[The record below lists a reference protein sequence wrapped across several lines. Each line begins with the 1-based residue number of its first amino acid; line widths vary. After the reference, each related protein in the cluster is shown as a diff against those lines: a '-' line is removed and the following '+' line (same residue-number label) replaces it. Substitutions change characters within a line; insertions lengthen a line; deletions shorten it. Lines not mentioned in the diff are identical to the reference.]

1 MRTFKILLFCSA
13 LSTTFAAAFASTPL
27 IEAAKSGNK
36 TALASLLERKAS
48 ASGADPDGTTALH
61 WAAYKDDLDA
71 VDMLLKAGA
80 KAGASNDLGAT
91 PLWLA
96 AQNGGAAVVK
106 RLLAAGADPNQS
118 LTSGE
123 TPLMVGARGGYPEVV
138 RMLLTK
144 GADPSAHGSRGQTAL
159 MWAAA
164 QKHPD
169 VVKILIEHKA
179 DLAAKSDT
187 WSEVMAVPP
196 HGYLPYNKAIPHGG
210 ETALMFAARVDDLD
224 STKELLAA
232 GANPNDAD
240 AWGVSATTL
249 AAHSGYTD
257 LVLLL
262 LGAGADPNL
271 APNGFTALQEAVMR
285 RDEKMIAA
293 LLDHKADPN
302 FPVQTWTPTR
312 RSSDDFHFDPQLVGA
327 TPYWLAA
334 RLAEPNVMRML
345 AAHGADAKFVHHADW
360 TAEQLFGA
368 VPRKETVNALGA
380 AVGMLRVSVW
390 VSVPREEREAAV
402 LEAAKLALEGGSD
415 INLVNTDGRTPLD
428 AAKALKYQGVIDYL
442 TERGAKGG
450 VAPQPPQRRG
460 KDAGQTQ
467 EEVN

>member
-1 MRTFKILLFCSA
+1 MCTFKILLLCSA
-13 LSTTFAAAFASTPL
+13 LSTAFASTPL

-36 TALASLLERKAS
+36 TALASLLERKANANS
-48 ASGADPDGTTALH
+48 ADPDGTTALH

-71 VDMLLKAGA
+71 VDILLKAGA
-80 KAGASNDLGAT
+80 KAGVSNDLGAT

-106 RLLAAGADPNQS
+106 RLLEAGADPNRA

-123 TPLMVGARGGYPEVV
+123 TPLMVGARGGYAEVV
-138 RMLLTK
+138 QLLLSK
-144 GADPSAHGSRGQTAL
+144 GADPNVPGSRGQTAL

-169 VVKILIEHKA
+169 VVKILIGHKA
-179 DLAAKSDT
+179 DLTVKSDT

-210 ETALMFAARVDDLD
+210 ETALMFAARVGDVD
-224 STKELLAA
+224 SARELLAA

-249 AAHSGYTD
+249 AAHSGFTD

-262 LGAGADPNL
+262 LDRGADPNL
-271 APNGFTALQEAVMR
+271 APNGFTALQEAIMR
-285 RDEKMIAA
+285 RDEKMVAT
-293 LLDHKADPN
+293 LLEHKADPN

-345 AAHGADAKFVHHADW
+345 VAHGADAKFVHHADW

-380 AVGMLRVSVW
+380 ALGMLRGSVW
-390 VSVPREEREAAV
+390 VNVPREEREGLV
-402 LEAAKLALEGGSD
+402 LEAVKLAIEGGAD

-428 AAKALKYQGVIDYL
+428 AAKALKYKSVTDYL
-442 TERGAKGG
+442 VERGAKGG
-450 VAPQPPQRRG
+450 VAPQPPLRRG
-460 KDAGQTQ
+460 KDAGQGQ